1 VSGKQFFERIKGPM
15 NNYEDW
21 YSYRIEN
28 GHVIVTHDWS
38 HVSPSLSANH
48 GSKEY
53 TFEEFQ
59 KSEEVH
65 VGAKVALD
73 EALKAEK

>member
-1 VSGKQFFERIKGPM
+1 MSGKQFFERIKGPM

-28 GHVIVTHDWS
+28 DRVIVTHTWS

-53 TFEEFQ
+53 SIDEFQ
-59 KSEEVH
+59 KSEDVH
-65 VGAKVALD
+65 VGAKVAFD